1 MTRILIADDHH
12 LFRDGLARILN
23 DLPQIAVVASVENGD
38 EAIRKAEELKP
49 DVILMDVNMPHTG
62 GVEATR
68 QIHARQPQIKIVM
81 LTISE
86 REEDLFE
93 AIRAGARGYLL
104 KSATSRELAEAI
116 QHVEAG
122 EAMIAPGMAMK
133 LMDVFAAQHPPTH
146 ADDMATAQLTGRERE
161 VLGLVAQ
168 GLSNKEIGA
177 QLSLSPHTAKAHL
190 RTILDKLHL
199 RSRAEA
205 AAWAARHDSNR

>member
-1 MTRILIADDHH
+1 
-12 LFRDGLARILN
+12 
-23 DLPQIAVVASVENGD
+23 
-38 EAIRKAEELKP
+38 
-49 DVILMDVNMPHTG
+49 
-62 GVEATR
+62 
-68 QIHARQPQIKIVM
+68 M

-86 REEDLFE
+86 REDDLFE

-122 EAMIAPGMAMK
+122 EAMIAPAMAVK
-133 LMDVFAAQHPPTH
+133 LMDVFAATRAPTRA
-146 ADDMATAQLTGRERE
+146 ADAVDDLTAREHE

-177 QLSLSPHTAKAHL
+177 SLSLSPHTVKAHL

-205 AAWAARHDSNR
+205 AAWAARHDTVT

>member
-23 DLPQIAVVASVENGD
+23 DLPQITVVASVENGD

-68 QIHARQPQIKIVM
+68 QIHARQPGIKIVM

-104 KSATSRELAEAI
+104 KSATSQELAEAI

-133 LMDVFAAQHPPTH
+133 LMDVFAAQHTPTRGEDA
-146 ADDMATAQLTGRERE
+146 ADLTGRERE

-177 QLSLSPHTAKAHL
+177 QLSLSPHTVKAHL

-205 AAWAARHDSNR
+205 AAWAARHDSAK